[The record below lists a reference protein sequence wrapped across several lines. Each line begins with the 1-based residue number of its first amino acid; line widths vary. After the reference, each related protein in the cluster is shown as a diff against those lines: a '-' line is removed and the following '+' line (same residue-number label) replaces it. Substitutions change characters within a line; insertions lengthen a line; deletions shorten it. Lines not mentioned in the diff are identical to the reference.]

1 MRLLRLI
8 VMTSAAL
15 AIAFATPAAAAPTAL
30 SDTQLTAAALVP
42 GAAPLNGW
50 TAAPAG
56 VLESEPHTQ
65 ANDIAGGWCGGATD
79 GFAAGELRAAGGAS
93 ATLQKVVSPDEPNWF
108 VWETLH
114 SFQAAF
120 GHSAVAEAKSFMH
133 TMKVAVKD
141 CASWQTSGGEITNSV
156 SGALVPFSKVGNQRF
171 AVKITTAGDGV
182 TEQTNAVYVRAA
194 NNVVVVHTRILPVDL
209 ALLKKIVKKA
219 VKKVQQAAA
228 AA

>member
-1 MRLLRLI
+1 
-8 VMTSAAL
+8 MTSVAL
-15 AIAFATPAAAAPTAL
+15 ALAFASPAAAAPVGL
-30 SDTQLTAAALVP
+30 SDVQLTAAELTP
-42 GAAPLNGW
+42 GATPLAGW

-65 ANDIAGGWCGGATD
+65 ANDIVSGWCGGATD
-79 GFAAGELRAAGGAS
+79 GFAAGELHAAGGAS
-93 ATLQKVVSPDEPNWF
+93 VTLQKVVAPDQPSWF

-133 TMKVAVKD
+133 TMKAAVTD
-141 CASWQTSGGEITNSV
+141 CASWQTTGGEITNSV
-156 SGALVPFSKVGNQRF
+156 SGALVPFAKVGNQRF

-182 TEQTNAVYVRAA
+182 TEQTNAVYVRTA
-194 NNVVVVHTRILPVDL
+194 NNVVVVHTRILPVDPV
-209 ALLKKIVKKA
+209 LLKKIVKKA